1 MSIDQKTEQHI
12 DETLAK
18 LREIFVEAAT
28 RIDALKGE
36 EKVPATKLAADI
48 AEARGMTGPQ
58 LYPTL
63 LFLFKEYPGVTIS
76 KGAHGGIR
84 KAKPKPVEVKAE
96 EPKVTP

>member
-18 LREIFVEAAT
+18 LRAIYVEAAT

-36 EKVPATKLAADI
+36 EKVPATKLAEEI
-48 AEARGMTGPQ
+48 ASSRGMTGPQ

-63 LFLFKEYPGVTIS
+63 KFLFDGYPGVKIS
-76 KGAHGGIR
+76 RGAHGGIQ
-84 KAKPKPVEVKAE
+84 KVQPQVEEVKA
-96 EPKVTP
+96 TP